1 MVGLDADPTVLENL
15 LAEGRRVVYG
25 DAEDSELW
33 GGLPLERIKGV
44 ILTVPAFEVRC
55 AAISQL
61 RKRGFTGQIG
71 TICYYRGEE
80 RELTRLGA
88 NLIIHPLMRPVTSWL
103 NKYWIRASSTLSDS
117 FTCHLKAFGGDYQGI
132 GWIEIYF

>member
-1 MVGLDADPTVLENL
+1 LENL

-33 GGLPLERIKGV
+33 SELPLERIKGV

-55 AAISQL
+55 SAISQL

-71 TICYYRGEE
+71 TICYYSGEE

-88 NLIIHPLMRPVTSWL
+88 NLIIHPL
-103 NKYWIRASSTLSDS
+103 
-117 FTCHLKAFGGDYQGI
+117 
-132 GWIEIYF
+132 IEAGNQLVKQILDKR